1 MVYAVSH
8 SLTHRPAVQVY
19 AVHAV
24 SYLYALHAVCLL
36 CLPFVSL
43 LSPFM
48 SLTCMQ
54 CKLSLSCMH
63 CMLSLTCMHCMLSLT
78 CMQCMLSLTC
88 MWSPTHS
95 LYVVNVVAHS
105 LTDLLYSFL
114 EIHAHFTCNDEVC
127 QNPNAK
133 P

>member
-54 CKLSLSCMH
+54 CK
-63 CMLSLTCMHCMLSLT
+63 LSLTCMHCMLSLT